1 MPEEKGM
8 IRRFACAEK
17 SPDTANGTGI
27 STTSGYRLPPDFVE
41 KAVVRLGWVSAIY
54 AIFFLVMYVS
64 HRLTPMGHNLPPDM
78 KLFYAVM
85 AFVGVGLGA
94 GMSIFALSSKLPG
107 QVKLDVGL
115 GFEVFGALVISIIES
130 RQALQPDEIV
140 RGHSSI
146 AVWVVFFIL
155 LVPTCRMRSA
165 LAAVLTAFMGPL
177 GLWLNIMIFGI
188 PVPTASQWVL
198 LHVGTFMT
206 AAFAL
211 PMSRVIYS
219 LGAQVS
225 KAREL
230 GSYEMI
236 EVIGRGGMGEVWRA
250 RHRMLARE
258 AAIKLIRP
266 EMLFGSDQT
275 QPESARRRFE
285 REAQAIAG
293 LQSPNTVTLY
303 DYGVNGDGVFYYAM
317 ELLDGLDL
325 DSLVNT
331 YGPLPAS
338 RVIYLMQQ
346 MCDSLAEAHARGLT
360 HRDVKPKNIFLCRM
374 GLNYDFIKVL
384 DFGLAKWKD
393 AGTETQLTR
402 EGITTGTPA
411 YMAPELALATDD
423 IDSRVDIYA
432 LGCVAYWLLTGRLV
446 FDAPNAMAMALAH
459 VQAPPVPPS
468 QRTELE
474 VPAELE
480 ALIMDCLAKSPS
492 ARPQTMRDI
501 SRRLSSMRHTERWC
515 TSAAEQWWQVHHP
528 SPCLQPM
535 PTPESSSVSATV
547 MAAAN

>member
-1 MPEEKGM
+1 MPEGNGI

-17 SPDTANGTGI
+17 SPETAAGTGV

-41 KAVVRLGWVSAIY
+41 KAVVRLGWVSAVY
-54 AIFFLVMYVS
+54 AIFFLIMYVAN
-64 HRLTPMGHNLPPDM
+64 RLTPMGQNQPPDM
-78 KLFYAVM
+78 KVFYAVM
-85 AFVGVGLGA
+85 AFIGVALGA
-94 GMSIFALSSKLPG
+94 GMSIFALSSKLPA
-107 QVKLDVGL
+107 QTKLDVGMA
-115 GFEVFGALVISIIES
+115 FEVLGALVISIIES
-130 RQALQPDEIV
+130 REPLLPNEII

-146 AVWVVFFIL
+146 AIWLVFFIL
-155 LVPTCRMRSA
+155 LVPGCRMRSA
-165 LAAVLTAFMGPL
+165 LSAFLTAAMGPL
-177 GLWLNIMIFGI
+177 GLWLTIQVFG
-188 PVPTASQWVL
+188 VPSPTGSQWVL
-198 LHVGTFMT
+198 LYIGTFL
-206 AAFAL
+206 AAIAAL
-211 PMSRVIYS
+211 PMSRIVYS

-266 EMLFGSDQT
+266 EMLFGTDQT

-325 DSLVNT
+325 DSLVHK
-331 YGPLPAS
+331 YGPVPSS
-338 RVIYLMQQ
+338 RAMYLMQQ

-393 AGTETQLTR
+393 SGNDTRLTR

-411 YMAPELALATDD
+411 YMAPELALASDD
-423 IDSRVDIYA
+423 VDSRVDIYA
-432 LGCVAYWLLTGRLV
+432 FGCVAYWLLTGKLV
-446 FDAPNAMAMALAH
+446 FEAPSAMAMALAH
-459 VQAPPVPPS
+459 VQTPPVPPS

-474 VPAELE
+474 IPAELE
-480 ALIMDCLAKSPS
+480 SLIMDCLAKSPAS
-492 ARPQTMRDI
+492 RPQTMREI
-501 SRRLSSMRHTERWC
+501 SRRLSSMRQNDRWC

-528 SPCLQPM
+528 SPCIQPM
-535 PTPESSSVSATV
+535 TMPENSSVSATALATA
-547 MAAAN
+547 M

>member
-1 MPEEKGM
+1 MPEAKGI

-17 SPDTANGTGI
+17 SPDTAIGV

-41 KAVVRLGWVSAIY
+41 KAVVRLGWVSAAY
-54 AIFFLVMYVS
+54 AIFFIVMYVV
-64 HRLTPMGHNLPPDM
+64 HRLTPVGQSMPTDL
-78 KLFYAVM
+78 KFFYAVM
-85 AFVGVGLGA
+85 SLVGVALGA
-94 GMSIFALSSKLPG
+94 GMSIFALSSSLPR
-107 QVKLDVGL
+107 QVVLDVGL
-115 GFEVFGALVISIIES
+115 GFEVLGALVISITES
-130 RQALQPDEIV
+130 RYPIQPDEIIH
-140 RGHSSI
+140 GHSSI
-146 AVWVVFFIL
+146 AVWVAFFVL
-155 LVPTCRMRSA
+155 VVPTCRFRSG
-165 LAAVLTAFMGPL
+165 LAAFLTASMGPL
-177 GLWLNIMIFGI
+177 GLWLNITFFGV
-188 PVPTASQWVL
+188 PTPTASQWVVL
-198 LHVGTFMT
+198 YVATFLT
-206 AAFAL
+206 AAVAL

-250 RHRMLARE
+250 KHRMLARE

-266 EMLFGSDQT
+266 EMLFGVDQT

-325 DSLVNT
+325 DSLVHK
-331 YGPLPAS
+331 YGPVPAS
-338 RVIYLMQQ
+338 RAIYLMQQ

-393 AGTETQLTR
+393 SGNDTRLTR

-423 IDSRVDIYA
+423 VDSRVDIYA
-432 LGCVAYWLLTGRLV
+432 FGCVAYWLLTGKLV
-446 FDAPNAMAMALAH
+446 FEAPSAMAMALAH
-459 VQAPPVPPS
+459 VQTPPVPPS

-474 VPAELE
+474 IPAELE
-480 ALIMDCLAKSPS
+480 SLIMDCLAKTPS
-492 ARPQTMRDI
+492 ARPQSMREI
-501 SRRLSSMRHTERWC
+501 SRRLSSMRNSERWC

-528 SPCLQPM
+528 SPCIQPM
-535 PTPESSSVSATV
+535 AIPAPSSVSATALATA
-547 MAAAN
+547 M

>member
-1 MPEEKGM
+1 MPDEKGM
-8 IRRFACAEK
+8 IRRFACADRN
-17 SPDTANGTGI
+17 PDTGNGAGV
-27 STTSGYRLPPDFVE
+27 STTSGYRLPADFVE

-54 AIFFLVMYVS
+54 AIFFLVMYVA
-64 HRLTPMGHNLPPDM
+64 HRLTPWGHSLPPDM
-78 KLFYAVM
+78 KLFYAVT
-85 AFVGVGLGA
+85 AFVGVGLGT
-94 GMSIFALSSKLPG
+94 GMSIFALSSKVSG
-107 QVKLDVGL
+107 QLKLDVGL
-115 GFEVFGALVISIIES
+115 AFEILGALVISIIES
-130 RQALQPDEIV
+130 RQPLLPDEII

-146 AVWVVFFIL
+146 AIWLVFFIL

-165 LAAVLTAFMGPL
+165 LAALLTAGMGPL
-177 GLWLNIMIFGI
+177 GLWLTIRIFG
-188 PVPTASQWVL
+188 VPSPAPSQWVL
-198 LHVGTFMT
+198 LYVGTFL
-206 AAFAL
+206 AALAAL

-250 RHRMLARE
+250 RHRMLVRQ

-266 EMLFGSDQT
+266 EMLFGSDQS
-275 QPESARRRFE
+275 QPDSARRRFE

-303 DYGVNGDGVFYYAM
+303 DYGVNDDGVFYYAM

-325 DSLVNT
+325 DTLVQKF
-331 YGPLPAS
+331 GPLPAS

-393 AGTETQLTR
+393 SGAETRLTR

-423 IDSRVDIYA
+423 VDFRVDIYA
-432 LGCVAYWLLTGRLV
+432 LGCVAYWLLTGKLV
-446 FDAPNAMAMALAH
+446 FEASNAMAMALAH
-459 VQAPPVPPS
+459 VQTPPVPPS

-480 ALIMDCLAKSPS
+480 TLIMDCLAKDPA
-492 ARPQTMRDI
+492 ARPQSVRDI
-501 SRRLSSMRHTERWC
+501 ARRLSNMRQTERWC
-515 TSAAEQWWQVHHP
+515 STAAEQWWQVHHP
-528 SPCLQPM
+528 SPCVQPM
-535 PTPESSSVSATV
+535 TASEPSSVSATM
-547 MAAAN
+547 MATVR